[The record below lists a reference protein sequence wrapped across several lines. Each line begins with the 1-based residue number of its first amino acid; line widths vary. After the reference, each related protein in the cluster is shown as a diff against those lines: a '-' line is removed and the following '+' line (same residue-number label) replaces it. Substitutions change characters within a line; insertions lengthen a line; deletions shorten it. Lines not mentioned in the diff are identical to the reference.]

1 MICKK
6 RVNVHP
12 RLKSSPRG
20 CPQQH
25 KRNYKYDRSDQ
36 IRRWPKKQRAV
47 TIKRTNIHASLQCQ
61 GTASPQLDQCPNWE
75 FVWKKRTHLKE
86 QLPTKQNL
94 IKKSDSPHCGMWSVR
109 RYIQRKQL
117 AIYAYTAHSQNHS
130 RRRSASNQSYSLRQD
145 CLSCIT
151 KSFFLVCF
159 WEFWNHR
166 HDIVFRNTPTSIP
179 SVLRRCIEDASFWAK
194 RLCV

>member
-130 RRRSASNQSYSLRQD
+130 RRRSASNQS
-145 CLSCIT
+145 
-151 KSFFLVCF
+151 
-159 WEFWNHR
+159 
-166 HDIVFRNTPTSIP
+166 FR
-179 SVLRRCIEDASFWAK
+179 RWAK
-194 RLCV
+194 FAHLQPPSGLPKLHHQIFFPGVLLRILEPSSWYWLQKRTNIDTECP